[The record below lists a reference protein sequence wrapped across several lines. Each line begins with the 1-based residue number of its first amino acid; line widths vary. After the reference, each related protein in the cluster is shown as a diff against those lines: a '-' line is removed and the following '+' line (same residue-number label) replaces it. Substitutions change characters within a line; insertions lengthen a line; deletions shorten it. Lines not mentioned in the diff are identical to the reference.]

1 MINIERTSRASF
13 YFTHDRPSPISEEV
27 LTQFNRVKA
36 QKKLLLELNELHQ
49 NTEPHSVIELDEILN
64 RIGKSGDNYLRRAF
78 TKEPLSR
85 FIKKIPFRSEQNQAH
100 KWATCYSLDYK
111 ALSGNIP
118 HQPEERVDTTKP
130 NIVVKE
136 NEAAKGMG
144 YSKSITA
151 TMPVTSAEVTKF
163 LSFARSSEKTNDVQR
178 VSPTDWV
185 TIKTSNKRIVAVK
198 DAVVILAAVY
208 LTYAYHRYRLP
219 YYNHNRIS
227 TPPNKTV
234 LSISA
239 LRQALQK
246 PRNVG
251 TAMSIREALDVT
263 RDTVYDFIGNI
274 TDITGETDTEEAASI
289 RRRVFNCDAIL
300 NTLPNTDEEA
310 KTAFYDANIFVIEW
324 DDELF
329 NSIINS
335 KSLLAL
341 PQNLLTLDATL
352 VVLYLKLRANKEL
365 KTKNSGDSE
374 MTTGLN
380 QFLHNYLG
388 METVEFLKVV
398 QKAGKKHREGVEF
411 HLDNPHEIKIELFGY
426 LICVRAEANELY
438 IKAIRH
444 LVFQFAGVSPNHDAP
459 THWNELSAKLMSII
473 ENDHEVNARQPERKL
488 GVEINNGVVTVTD
501 SETGNSCIITNLTS
515 EKLISRFATLL
526 QSQAQPQAT
535 LVSEFT
541 KLQRD
546 CTKPVIGE
554 KAVRAI
560 MADLIAYYRVEIDQ
574 SALMNLLVVYFSDKP
589 EKAEQIERAVYLSL
603 IIDDSILSDIVTYLT
618 RRT

>member
-1 MINIERTSRASF
+1 M
-13 YFTHDRPSPISEEV
+13 D
-27 LTQFNRVKA
+27 
-36 QKKLLLELNELHQ
+36 ELH
-49 NTEPHSVIELDEILN
+49 NDTEPHQVIEFHSILEL
-64 RIGKSGDNYLRRAF
+64 IGKEGDNYLRRAF
-78 TKEPLSR
+78 SKKPLSDY
-85 FIKKIPFRSEQNQAH
+85 IKKIPFRSEKNQAH

-111 ALSGNIP
+111 ALSGATPVVPQEPAPI
-118 HQPEERVDTTKP
+118 EKT

-136 NEAAKGMG
+136 NEAARTMG

-151 TMPVTSAEVTKF
+151 SIPVTSAEVTRF
-163 LSFARSSEKTNDVQR
+163 LSFARSTDKVTDVQR
-178 VSPTDWV
+178 VNATDWV

-219 YYNHNRIS
+219 YYTHNKIN
-227 TPPNKTV
+227 PPNKTV

-274 TDITGETDTEEAASI
+274 SNLTGAADIEEAASI

-324 DDELF
+324 DQELF

-341 PQNLLTLDATL
+341 PKNLLTLDATL

-365 KTKNSGDSE
+365 KAKGSGDSE
-374 MTTGLN
+374 MVTGLN

-388 METVEFLKVV
+388 METNDFLKVIR
-398 QKAGKKHREGVEF
+398 KAEKKEQEGVEIIS
-411 HLDNPHEIKIELFGY
+411 DDPNEIHMALFGF
-426 LICVRAEANELY
+426 LVVIKSQANELY
-438 IKAIRH
+438 IKSIRH
-444 LVFQFAGVSPNHDAP
+444 LVFQYAGVSSNHDAP

-473 ENDHEVNARQPERKL
+473 ENDHEVNARQVERQL
-488 GVEINNGVVTVTD
+488 DVETTNGITTVTD
-501 SETGNSCIITNLTS
+501 RESGNLCIITKFTNDQ
-515 EKLISRFATLL
+515 LINSFATLM
-526 QSQAQPQAT
+526 QSSTQSKST
-535 LVSEFT
+535 LITEFKKLRAECSEPIVSEKT
-541 KLQRD
+541 IEA
-546 CTKPVIGE
+546 VI
-554 KAVRAI
+554 
-560 MADLIAYYRVEIDQ
+560 ADLVAYYDVQLEHG
-574 SALMNLLVVYFSDKP
+574 ALTNLLVIYFSDHSDQ
-589 EKAEQIERAVYLSL
+589 AQQVERTVSSGF
-603 IIDDSILSDIVTYLT
+603 IIDDKILCDIVTKVIQ
-618 RRT
+618 